1 MLYYRLVILVFILI
15 AQPNNLFA
23 KIYKWVDQNG
33 IVRYS
38 NVAPPS
44 SSQQVET
51 KKEISDGK
59 MDSATSRTNEQIEN
73 AKSNLSNP
81 RTIPINLSGTIVDSQ
96 GNPVSNVKMT
106 VKEIRRIPG
115 TFKEKRT
122 KRDQMVDGV
131 FEVQCQD
138 CSDVK
143 LRFLADGFYPKA
155 VSFQLTEAEVESYMF
170 GRDGDGFSFIR
181 QGVIVQLEESSQPV
195 IYSTGFKQT
204 GSIKKEKVKR

>member
-1 MLYYRLVILVFILI
+1 MMYYKFLILVFILI
-15 AQPNNLFA
+15 AQPNNLYA

-38 NVAPPS
+38 NVAPS

-51 KKEISDGK
+51 TKEISEGK
-59 MDSATSRTNEQIEN
+59 MDGATSRTNKQIEN
-73 AKSNLSNP
+73 AKNNLSNP

-106 VKEIRRIPG
+106 VKEIRSISG
-115 TFKEKRT
+115 TFKKKRT
-122 KRDQMVDGV
+122 KRDQMVDSV

-143 LRFLADGFYPKA
+143 LRFLADGFYPKE
-155 VSFQLTEAEVESYMF
+155 VSFQSTEAEVESYMF
-170 GRDGDGFSFIR
+170 GREGDGFSFIR
-181 QGVIVQLEESSQPV
+181 QGVIVQLEES
-195 IYSTGFKQT
+195 
-204 GSIKKEKVKR
+204 